1 MPAQV
6 AHDAVRLGLAVGSDV
21 LAFSKSKRLLRPT
34 VELLERPVCA
44 VVTSKAGLVTLAA
57 GDRLVSAADRT
68 IDRVMTTS
76 VYKCAVRAVA
86 HNSARTGAWRR
97 RALERYHAMLLRAD
111 ALVDLYLPP
120 ANASKDSVKKTKI
133 QESGVS
139 GLATKVAR
147 RGHARIRAAVAS
159 ASLAVKKSPGVFKK
173 TVVAAWARV
182 KAIPSTLCAESLA
195 IGKTIAAQCFAAA
208 GAADQLAPCYA
219 PTSFLRN
226 LAVSVY
232 QRRISPLVAR
242 LLSPAAH
249 SNPTSVVRQAALP
262 APARSAPTPRR
273 PTYINDDTSAYAS
286 GESTPAPKSKSQR
299 PECALLMTPTGDSP
313 RTQAWKAVGL
323 PTPGSPVPD
332 AAAAASA
339 MPAGDARSAPRLRPP
354 TDSSALLKRAVA
366 GAASNPAPAVP
377 ARESSPAPESE
388 AVALPKVDSSLFF
401 SPGLES
407 AHRQAWKSVGLTT
420 PGMPVP
426 DAAAMATPEPDGDAC
441 CSPVTPYTPL
451 YLLNM

>member
-6 AHDAVRLGLAVGSDV
+6 AHDAVRVGLDVGRDV
-21 LAFSKSKRLLRPT
+21 LTFSKSKRLLRPT

-57 GDRLVSAADRT
+57 CDRLVSAADRT

-97 RALERYHAMLLRAD
+97 RALERYYAMLVRAD
-111 ALVDLYLPP
+111 ALVDLYLCP
-120 ANASKDSVKKTKI
+120 ANASKDSVKQPTLVITKR
-133 QESGVS
+133 GVS

-147 RGHARIRAAVAS
+147 RGHSRIRAAVAS

-173 TVVAAWARV
+173 TVAAAVARV
-182 KAIPSTLCAESLA
+182 KAIPSILCAESLA

-208 GAADQLAPCYA
+208 GAADQLALRYA
-219 PTSFLRN
+219 TTSFLRN

-242 LLSPAAH
+242 LLSPAAK
-249 SNPTSVVRQAALP
+249 SNPASFVRQDVLP
-262 APARSAPTPRR
+262 TPARSAPPPRR
-273 PTYINDDTSAYAS
+273 TTYTKDATSAS
-286 GESTPAPKSKSQR
+286 GESTPAPESKSQR
-299 PECALLMTPTGDSP
+299 PGPALLLTPSGDSP
-313 RTQAWKAVGL
+313 HTQAWKTVGL
-323 PTPGSPVPD
+323 TTPGSPV
-332 AAAAASA
+332 AAAVATSVQD
-339 MPAGDARSAPRLRPP
+339 GDARSAPRPRRLA
-354 TDSSALLKRAVA
+354 DSNALLKRAVA
-366 GAASNPAPAVP
+366 GAASTPAPTVP

-388 AVALPKVDSSLFF
+388 AAALLKVDSSLFF

-426 DAAAMATPEPDGDAC
+426 DAAAVATPEPDGDAC
-441 CSPVTPYTPL
+441 GSPVTPYTPL